1 MVYLAVSFWDFEG
14 RRCKAQGLKV
24 RSETHY
30 LIALAKRRQVLKSV
44 WILALNPKRIKARK
58 DQTDDKGEQ
67 QTMGM
72 L

>member
-1 MVYLAVSFWDFEG
+1 
-14 RRCKAQGLKV
+14 V

-67 QTMGM
+67 QTNAVRGGTEMGEVAR
-72 L
+72 